1 MAGTEDTPQNKIDAL
16 NQAFSEVNFSTEPIE
31 NYYEFGQVLGAGKF
45 GVVKLATSKH
55 NSGLKFA
62 VKIIQLEKI
71 KSQFHSI
78 LQEILALKKID
89 HPNVV
94 KLFEIYKDESK
105 LYIVLECV
113 EGQDLY
119 EFVVI
124 KRKLKESE
132 ASRIIK
138 QLGKDTWFFKIQ

>member
-1 MAGTEDTPQNKIDAL
+1 MIVYT
-16 NQAFSEVNFSTEPIE
+16 
-31 NYYEFGQVLGAGKF
+31 
-45 GVVKLATSKH
+45 
-55 NSGLKFA
+55 NSISC
-62 VKIIQLEKI
+62 KIIQLEKI

-138 QLGKDTWFFKIQ
+138 QLGKDIWFFKIQ